1 MNLSR
6 SFFIQLAVL
15 SVAVVAL
22 IFAAGSAIP
31 QIAEHWKFSL
41 GTVLVFAAICVGM
54 FFAGKKSAV
63 SEQRLAFNNLVL
75 SSVFGKMV
83 LAIALLF
90 TYRTVAQPT
99 NNLFVLIFLLIYVA
113 FTVFEVIFMS
123 KLARLKKPE

>member
-6 SFFIQLAVL
+6 SFFTQLSLVAAGLAAAIFGLGQVL
-15 SVAVVAL
+15 PGFAEHSKFALVSIL
-22 IFAAGSAIP
+22 IFAA
-31 QIAEHWKFSL
+31 
-41 GTVLVFAAICVGM
+41 VCVGL

-63 SEQRLAFNNLVL
+63 SEQKFAFNNLVL

-90 TYRTVAQPT
+90 MYRSIAAPS
-99 NNLFVLIFLLIYVA
+99 NNHFVLIFLLIYVV